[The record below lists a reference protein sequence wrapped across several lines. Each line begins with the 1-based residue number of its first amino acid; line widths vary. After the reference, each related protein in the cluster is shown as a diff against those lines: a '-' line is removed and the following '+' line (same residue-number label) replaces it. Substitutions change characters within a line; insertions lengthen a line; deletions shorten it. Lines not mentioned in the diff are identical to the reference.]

1 MACLSVVIEVLAT
14 PMDTDGR
21 FSAILKGEK
30 PADLPIEQA
39 VKIELTLNLKT
50 AKALGIE
57 FPTGLLVRA
66 DRVIEYEILQRTTSG
81 PAASGLGQN
90 PSATLLPQRRL
101 SPAADILPARP
112 SAAMGQSRRNE
123 PEPGSSGPPQKS
135 EITSDLN

>member
-50 AKALGIE
+50 AKALGLTI
-57 FPTGLLVRA
+57 P
-66 DRVIEYEILQRTTSG
+66 D
-81 PAASGLGQN
+81 P
-90 PSATLLPQRRL
+90 
-101 SPAADILPARP
+101 
-112 SAAMGQSRRNE
+112 
-123 PEPGSSGPPQKS
+123 
-135 EITSDLN
+135 